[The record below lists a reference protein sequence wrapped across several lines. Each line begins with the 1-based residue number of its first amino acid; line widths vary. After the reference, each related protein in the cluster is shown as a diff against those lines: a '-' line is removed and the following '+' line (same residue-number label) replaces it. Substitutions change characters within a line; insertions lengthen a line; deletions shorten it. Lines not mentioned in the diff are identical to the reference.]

1 MNEFRP
7 GEGRG
12 LKKESKIGAV
22 LTAVIE
28 IVTAGLLWLLCSL
41 GVVTVGAA
49 SSALYYAVVKCIR
62 HERGSLT
69 KSFFKA
75 FRRDFKTA
83 TLIWLLFLAAGLL
96 FAADVWVF
104 SAMSALLGTIGKL
117 LLLALLAFFPWVF
130 AFVSRFSNTVGGTLK
145 YCGYLALSHIG
156 TTFLMTVELIG
167 FGLVVWLMPPL
178 VFILPGLVCMLL
190 SLHIEPVFRPL
201 TEEMTVE
208 SGDDWFNE

>member
-1 MNEFRP
+1 M
-7 GEGRG
+7 
-12 LKKESKIGAV
+12 KKESKLGAV
-22 LTAVIE
+22 LTAVID

-41 GVVTVGAA
+41 PVVTLGAA

-62 HERGSLT
+62 HERGGLT

-83 TLIWLLFLAAGLL
+83 TLLWLIFLAAGLL
-96 FAADVWVF
+96 FAADVRAF
-104 SAMSALLGTIGKL
+104 SRMNGGTMETVGKI

-145 YCGYLALSHIG
+145 YCAYLALRNVG
-156 TTFLMTVELIG
+156 RTLLMAAELLG

-178 VFILPGLVCMLL
+178 IFLLPGLVCLLL
-190 SLHIEPVFRPL
+190 SLHIEPVFRPI
-201 TEEMTVE
+201 TAEMTVE
-208 SGDDWFNE
+208 GGDDWFNE

>member
-1 MNEFRP
+1 M
-7 GEGRG
+7 
-12 LKKESKIGAV
+12 KKESKIAAAI
-22 LTAVIE
+22 TAVID
-28 IVTAGLLWLLCSL
+28 IVAAGLLWLLCSL

-62 HERGSLT
+62 HERGALA

-83 TLIWLLFLAAGLL
+83 TLLWLIFLAAGLL
-96 FAADVWVF
+96 FVADLRVF
-104 SAMSALLGTIGKL
+104 SAMSTVLGTVGKL
-117 LLLALLAFFPWVF
+117 LLLALLAFFPWIF

-145 YCGYLALSHIG
+145 YCGYLALGHIG

-178 VFILPGLVCMLL
+178 VFILPGLVCLLL
-190 SLHIEPVFRPL
+190 SLHIEPVIRSI
-201 TEEMTVE
+201 TADMTVE
-208 SGDDWFNE
+208 GGDDWFNE